1 MQDSS
6 NFVTLIFMVIA
17 VIVFLRLRSVLGT
30 RTGHEKKRDSSG
42 GSPLA
47 KPRASN
53 DKPRAANDSNENI
66 IPMRPTEVSRGVTPP
81 DLDENTLKLK
91 RESEVNRIVGKNTDL
106 REGLEAIMA
115 KDKDFSPKQFIE
127 GGRAAYEM
135 IVVAFAAN
143 DKKALKPLLDKD
155 VYDSFVEV
163 MDARQAR
170 DETVDFTFVGFNGV
184 TMIDAG
190 LDSNDASIGMH
201 FKSQIISATRN
212 ADGDVV
218 EGDEITV
225 QEISDEWTFA
235 RSVRARNPNW
245 KLVATNA
252 VD

>member
-30 RTGHEKKRDSSG
+30 RTGNEKKRDSSG
-42 GSPLA
+42 GNPLA
-47 KPRASN
+47 KPRATN
-53 DKPRAANDSNENI
+53 DKPRAANDSGENVV
-66 IPMRPTEVSRGVTPP
+66 PMRPNEVSRGVTPP

-115 KDKDFSPKQFIE
+115 KDKDFSPKQFME

-155 VYDSFVEV
+155 VYDSFTEV
-163 MDARQAR
+163 MDERQAR
-170 DETVDFTFVGFNGV
+170 GETVDFTFVGFNGV
-184 TMIDAG
+184 KMIDAG
-190 LDSNDASIGMH
+190 LDSNDATVGMH

-212 ADGDVV
+212 SDGDVV